1 MEHVIKWLE
10 TELVTAEDALDEY
23 KDSPHSKHYWIGYHA
38 AINNALD
45 LIVGAEVY
53 VTSETSN

>member
-1 MEHVIKWLE
+1 MEQVIKWLE
-10 TELVTAEDALDEY
+10 AELVTAEDCLDKY
-23 KDSPHSKHYWIGYHA
+23 KDAEHSRHYWIGYHA

-53 VTSETSN
+53 IESETSS